1 MITGILIGIGC
12 LAVGGIALLI
22 LIFTSIKTLEVNE
35 VGLDYSGITKTIDSD
50 IYGAGIHL
58 LGVGHSFIIYPT
70 TVQHYE
76 FSRTK
81 GADGPKIRSRTKEGL
96 EVELEIS
103 FQYIYQVNKVYELYM
118 RFAENYKEP

>member
-50 IYGAGIHL
+50 ILGYGKSAVYI
-58 LGVGHSFIIYPT
+58 
-70 TVQHYE
+70 
-76 FSRTK
+76 K
-81 GADGPKIRSRTKEGL
+81 
-96 EVELEIS
+96 VENDND
-103 FQYIYQVNKVYELYM
+103 VN
-118 RFAENYKEP
+118 